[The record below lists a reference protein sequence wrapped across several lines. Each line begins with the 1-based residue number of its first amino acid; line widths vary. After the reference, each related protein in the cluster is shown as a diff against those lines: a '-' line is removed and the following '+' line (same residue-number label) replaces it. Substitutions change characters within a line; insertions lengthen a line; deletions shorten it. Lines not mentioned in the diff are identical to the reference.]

1 MPLGIVA
8 CTFSDNLSRYSCI
21 PSSICAPQIKK
32 ILILFLFI
40 KVHFMVLIQDDSF
53 FAIKSAS
60 VNISLDDLHSLLMRI
75 MRHIKI
81 SLRTSK
87 KLI

>member
-1 MPLGIVA
+1 MPFGIVA
-8 CTFSDNLSRYSCI
+8 CTFSDNPFPPQYAPLRSRRFSSFSC
-21 PSSICAPQIKK
+21 
-32 ILILFLFI
+32 FI
-40 KVHFMVLIQDDSF
+40 KVHFMVLIQNDSF

-75 MRHIKI
+75 IRHIKI

>member
-1 MPLGIVA
+1 
-8 CTFSDNLSRYSCI
+8 
-21 PSSICAPQIKK
+21 
-32 ILILFLFI
+32 
-40 KVHFMVLIQDDSF
+40 MVLIQDDSF

-60 VNISLDDLHSLLMRI
+60 VNISLHDLHSLLMRI